1 MREEELKHRPK
12 YPHILDR
19 EDRKF
24 YNLPPCTCGHC
35 KLDMEPENPWLEP
48 PENFS

>member
-12 YPHILDR
+12 YPHIHDR